1 MNLSTPETQ
10 QHRPETSVRDVL
22 HVLFKHKRAILGIFF
37 VAVASVTLGVF
48 LLPPVY
54 EATASVLIKIGREYL
69 PKPDV
74 GAGGNLLSVNQQE
87 IINSEIAILN
97 SRDVIGKVINAL
109 GVDRIY
115 PKIARDP
122 PRNMTPF
129 DAALVEF
136 AKDLRTDD
144 VKKSSVINVSF
155 RNRDPVVAAK
165 ALTLLIGFY
174 KEKHLQVF
182 ANAESS
188 FLKEQMAEYQRR
200 LHESEQALET
210 FKQDNKVYSVEEQR
224 SLLLKQRVDL
234 DTSLKSAN
242 DRVSAL
248 KREVSSYRQHL
259 SDIAKDKAQ
268 YTQSELDK
276 ILVDAR
282 TRLLSLQI
290 KEQEL
295 LAKDYR
301 SDSRSVK
308 DVRKEIWV
316 VKSFLNSQEDNI
328 RHTVRT
334 SNPVY
339 QEVQKQLLKAQ
350 ADLASQ
356 QAGAATLS
364 EQIAQ
369 LDRQI
374 RSLDEKQN
382 ELSNLK
388 RALSINEKNYLTY
401 AEKHEE
407 ARISDDLN
415 RQKIANISVV
425 QAPSIPKKP
434 VEPKKRLD
442 IFLAIILGGI
452 FGVGYAFLLE
462 FISHG
467 LSTPQQVE
475 DRLGHRVLVSIPLK
489 QQV

>member
-1 MNLSTPETQ
+1 MSLPTPEIQ
-10 QHRPETSVRDVL
+10 QHRLETSVRDIL

-37 VAVASVTLGVF
+37 IAVASVTLGVF
-48 LLPPVY
+48 LVPPVY
-54 EATASVLIKIGREYL
+54 EATASILIKIGREYI
-69 PKPDV
+69 PKPEV
-74 GAGGNLLSVNQQE
+74 GAGGNLLAVNQEE

-97 SRDVIGKVINAL
+97 SRDVIGKVINTL
-109 GVDRIY
+109 GVDKIY
-115 PKIARDP
+115 PEIARDP
-122 PRNMTPF
+122 PRSMTPF
-129 DAALVEF
+129 DAALVKF
-136 AKDLRTDD
+136 AKDLQTDG

-155 RNRDPVVAAK
+155 RHRDPVVAAK
-165 ALTLLIGFY
+165 ALKLLIGFY
-174 KEKHLQVF
+174 KEKHLQIF

-188 FLKEQMAEYQRR
+188 FLKEQMVEYQRR

-242 DRVSAL
+242 DRVNEL
-248 KREVSSYRQHL
+248 EKQVLSYRQHL

-282 TRLLSLQI
+282 TRLLSLQM

-301 SDSRSVK
+301 LDSRSVK

-316 VKSFLNSQEDNI
+316 VTSFLNSQEDNI

-339 QEVQKQLLKAQ
+339 QDVQKQLLKAQ
-350 ADLASQ
+350 SDLASQ
-356 QAGAATLS
+356 RAGAATLS

-369 LDRQI
+369 LDHQI

-388 RALSINEKNYLTY
+388 RAVSINEKNYLTY
-401 AEKHEE
+401 VEKHEE

-425 QAPSIPKKP
+425 QAPSVPKKP

-452 FGVGYAFLLE
+452 LGVGYAFLVE
-462 FISHG
+462 FISQG